1 MACKEPIYFAKDGRL
16 ISVASPAPN
25 YANGD
30 FNFDLPRMKQAVEA
44 PRVSVPTGMSPEELM
59 AWLDGL
65 TEDDFV
71 EQA

>member
-1 MACKEPIYFAKDGRL
+1 M
-16 ISVASPAPN
+16 ASPAPN